1 MIARIWRGATRR
13 EDAAAYAEYITQTG
27 LAAYKATPGNRGAW
41 ILQRDE
47 GDRTEVITLSFWDSL
62 DVVKGFAGDDI
73 SRAKFYPED
82 DRYFVERDLSV
93 RHYRVTE

>member
-13 EDAAAYAEYITQTG
+13 EDAAAYADYIEQTG
-27 LAAYKATPGNRGAW
+27 LAEYRATPGNRGAW
-41 ILQRDE
+41 ILQRDD
-47 GDRTEVITLSFWDSL
+47 GDRTEVITLSLWDSL

-82 DRYFVERDLSV
+82 DRWLVERDLSV

>member
-13 EDAAAYAEYITQTG
+13 EDAAAYAEYVRGTG
-27 LAAYKATPGNRGAW
+27 IVEYKATPGNRGAW

-47 GDRTEVITLSFWDSL
+47 GDRTEVITLSLWDSL
-62 DVVKGFAGDDI
+62 DVVKGFAGDDV

-82 DRYFVERDLSV
+82 DRYLVERDLSV